1 MSLPVGAISP
11 TAGVN
16 AILSAADGAAP
27 DGPSRIPAVD
37 FGNLLSSVEASL
49 IDADQAAQDLATGE
63 ITDIH
68 DFTTAAS
75 KARLS
80 VELTA
85 AVRNQAL
92 EAFQEIMRM
101 QI

>member
-1 MSLPVGAISP
+1 MTVPIGAISP

-16 AILSAADGAAP
+16 AVLGAADGATP
-27 DGPSRIPAVD
+27 DGPSRIPSID
-37 FGNLLSSVEASL
+37 FGNLLSSVEMSL
-49 IDADQAAQDLATGE
+49 IDADQKAQELATGE
-63 ITDIH
+63 LTDIH
-68 DFTTAAS
+68 DFTAAAS